1 MKGFTVV
8 RGFAFV
14 AVLALVLPTQAL
26 SQETTKAGVVTTLQG
41 TASVA
46 RTSAKESRPLKFKDN
61 IFVQDRITTGED
73 SIVRILLGGKAG
85 VTVRER
91 SVLTISETPTTATVE
106 VGSGKVAVAVAKE
119 RMRAGDSVEVKTP
132 NAVAG
137 IRGTVLIAEVSQDS
151 ASRANTQFTLLTGI
165 VDVSGLDAATGRSTG
180 PRVTMQPLQTLGVA
194 GFTRPSAPRNI
205 SRADAQ
211 AVASAYKVTV
221 PTPTPAANAPM
232 VERQVEQG
240 VAAAAALVPVDPKV
254 KADPKAEAKV
264 DTKVDPKAD
273 PKAAPDGPAQDVAVD
288 DGKSDKSRQDDSG
301 QSAKDRKASAP
312 GNSGGSSGGTTGGNS
327 GGTTGGTTG
336 GPGATSGPAPSASGP
351 TAAAP
356 PPAAPAAPTAP
367 ASSGPAPAAPA
378 PPAVNPP
385 AAASPPPAVPP
396 VASGP
401 GNDKKP
407 GLLDDLTKKLPKLPK
422 PPKPR

>member
-1 MKGFTVV
+1 MKGFTMV
-8 RGFAFV
+8 RGFAVV
-14 AVLALVLPTQAL
+14 AVLAIVLPTQAL

-46 RTSAKESRPLKFKDN
+46 RTTAKESRPLKFKDD
-61 IFVQDRITTGED
+61 IFVQDRITTGDD
-73 SIVRILLGGKAG
+73 SIVRILLGGKAV

-106 VGSGKVAVAVAKE
+106 VASGKVAVAVAKE

-137 IRGTVLIAEVSQDS
+137 IRGTVLIAEVSQDA

-165 VDVSGLDAATGRSTG
+165 VDVSGLDAATGRAIG
-180 PRVTMQPLQTLGVA
+180 PRVTLQPLQTLGVA

-205 SRADAQ
+205 SRTDAQ
-211 AVASAYKVTV
+211 AVAAAYKVSV
-221 PTPTPAANAPM
+221 PTPPPAANAPM

-254 KADPKAEAKV
+254 KADPKAEA
-264 DTKVDPKAD
+264 
-273 PKAAPDGPAQDVAVD
+273 AQDVAVD

-301 QSAKDRKASAP
+301 QTAKDRKASAP
-312 GNSGGSSGGTTGGNS
+312 GNSNTGGNT
-327 GGTTGGTTG
+327 GGTSGGTTG
-336 GPGATSGPAPSASGP
+336 GPGATSGPAPSAPGP

-356 PPAAPAAPTAP
+356 PPTAP
-367 ASSGPAPAAPA
+367 APSGPAPTAPA

-385 AAASPPPAVPP
+385 ASASPPPAVPP
-396 VASGP
+396 VASVPVP
-401 GNDKKP
+401 GNDKK
-407 GLLDDLTKKLPKLPK
+407 GGVLDDLTKKLPKPPK

>member
-1 MKGFTVV
+1 V
-8 RGFAFV
+8 
-14 AVLALVLPTQAL
+14 
-26 SQETTKAGVVTTLQG
+26 E
-41 TASVA
+41 
-46 RTSAKESRPLKFKDN
+46 
-61 IFVQDRITTGED
+61 DRITTGED
-73 SIVRILLGGKAG
+73 SIVRILLGGKAV

-137 IRGTVLIAEVSQDS
+137 IRGTVLIAEVSQDL
-151 ASRANTQFTLLTGI
+151 AGRANTQFTLLTGI
-165 VDVSGLDAATGRSTG
+165 VDVSGLDAATGRATG
-180 PRVTMQPLQTLGVA
+180 PRVTMQPLQTLGVT

-205 SRADAQ
+205 SRTDAQ
-211 AVASAYKVTV
+211 AVAAAYKV
-221 PTPTPAANAPM
+221 AP
-232 VERQVEQG
+232 
-240 VAAAAALVPVDPKV
+240 
-254 KADPKAEAKV
+254 
-264 DTKVDPKAD
+264 
-273 PKAAPDGPAQDVAVD
+273 
-288 DGKSDKSRQDDSG
+288 
-301 QSAKDRKASAP
+301 
-312 GNSGGSSGGTTGGNS
+312 
-327 GGTTGGTTG
+327 
-336 GPGATSGPAPSASGP
+336 GP